1 MQLSRKEE
9 LIKRLEGIYNRSS
22 DGDIITI
29 VDALLEILEKEI
41 ESEEDKNE

>member
-1 MQLSRKEE
+1 MQVSKKKE
-9 LIKRLEGIYNRSS
+9 LIESLEGIYNRSH

-41 ESEEDKNE
+41 KSEEDEL